1 MNLINEDEIAQQKS
15 HLRQKYKQVLNS
27 LQMNNQIQIISTQ
40 VCHLVQENWDLI
52 IGKNKNIL
60 FYWPFGSE
68 IDLKPLIIQALQNN
82 KKAYLPFS
90 PSKNQIAYTQINLQ
104 HFNNSGTALKKG
116 IWGNLEA
123 FDKNYLTDFKIP
135 DLVFVPALAFDQSFN
150 RLGRGLGFYDRLLAN
165 LHINCQVYGLIPNI
179 LFLPPHS
186 IPKQAWDFA
195 VPNIITEKQII
206 ISNQ

>member
-15 HLRQKYKQVLNS
+15 HLRQQYKQVLNS

-90 PSKNQIAYTQINLQ
+90 PSKNQIAYTQINL
-104 HFNNSGTALKKG
+104 HEEN
-116 IWGNLEA
+116 
-123 FDKNYLTDFKIP
+123 
-135 DLVFVPALAFDQSFN
+135 
-150 RLGRGLGFYDRLLAN
+150 GLG
-165 LHINCQVYGLIPNI
+165 
-179 LFLPPHS
+179 
-186 IPKQAWDFA
+186 
-195 VPNIITEKQII
+195 
-206 ISNQ
+206 

>member
-1 MNLINEDEIAQQKS
+1 MNKNEISQQKS
-15 HLRQKYKQVLNS
+15 HLRQKYKQVLKS
-27 LQMNNQIQIISTQ
+27 LQINNQIQIISAQ

-52 IGKNKNIL
+52 LEENENIL

-68 IDLKPLIIQALQNN
+68 IDIKPLIIQALQNN

-90 PSKNQIAYTQINLQ
+90 PFKDQIAYTQINLK
-104 HFNNSGTALKKG
+104 HFDNSSMALKKG
-116 IWGNLEA
+116 IWGNLEV
-123 FDKNYLTDFKIP
+123 FEKNYLTDFKIL

-179 LFLPPHS
+179 LFLPAHT
-186 IPKQAWDFA
+186 IPKQDWDFA

-206 ISNQ
+206 ISNQN